1 MEWLNILLGGLVALF
16 GGLNVF
22 QFIFLRS
29 TKKEYQAKA
38 EQASIEATDARFESL
53 QKQINDMETLYRSQG
68 ETLKQV
74 REELLEISK
83 KKMESDQRVAQLE
96 MENETLKTK
105 VEKLEHEIE
114 AYKIING
121 NGK

>member
-53 QKQINDMETLYRSQG
+53 QKQINDMEALYRSQG
-68 ETLKQV
+68 ATLKQV

-114 AYKIING
+114 AYKIN